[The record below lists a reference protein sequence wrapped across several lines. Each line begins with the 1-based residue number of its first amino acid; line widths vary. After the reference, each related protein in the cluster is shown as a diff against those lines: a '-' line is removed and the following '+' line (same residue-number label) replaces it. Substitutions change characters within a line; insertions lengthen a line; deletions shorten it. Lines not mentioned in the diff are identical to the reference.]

1 MHTLLKATGLSLG
14 MAIAWLGSGAAMGQS
29 RSAST
34 APTTKPAPVATP
46 ATQAGA
52 TTTLF
57 ADWDTNHD
65 RMLSP
70 AEFAAGWQRLQ
81 AGMAL
86 RRLHE
91 QFVAMD
97 TSKDGCLDATEYAH
111 LELVRKAGASAPPL
125 SAFDTKKNQ
134 CLDFKE
140 YVNLVND
147 MVKRQHAHS

>member
-1 MHTLLKATGLSLG
+1 MTPSLKATGL
-14 MAIAWLGSGAAMGQS
+14 AIGIAAAWLGSGAAMAQS
-29 RSAST
+29 RSA
-34 APTTKPAPVATP
+34 TTTPMAKPAPVATP
-46 ATQAGA
+46 VKQADPA
-52 TTTLF
+52 TTLF

-70 AEFAAGWQRLQ
+70 AEFAAGWQQLQ

-97 TSKDGCLDATEYAH
+97 TSKNGCLDATEYTH
-111 LELVRKAGASAPPL
+111 LELVRKAGASAPPM
-125 SAFDTKKNQ
+125 SMFDSDKKQ

-140 YVNLVND
+140 YVNLVNY
-147 MVKRQHAHS
+147 MMKRLRDHS